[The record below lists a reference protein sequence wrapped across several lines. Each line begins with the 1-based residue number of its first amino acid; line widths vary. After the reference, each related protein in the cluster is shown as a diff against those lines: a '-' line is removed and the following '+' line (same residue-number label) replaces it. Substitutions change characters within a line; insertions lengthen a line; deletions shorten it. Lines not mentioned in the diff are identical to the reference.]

1 MWGVDAEGHSFRQH
15 APVRDISNC
24 GALLSE
30 ISYALRCGDPVS
42 IQYGDKCAKFRVV
55 WMRDGRAAVQKMGNE
70 ECP

>member
-1 MWGVDAEGHSFRQH
+1 M
-15 APVRDISNC
+15 RDISNC

-30 ISYALRCGDPVS
+30 ISYALRCGDPIS